1 MGAGDMTAPAVD
13 ALTAVRAAGGEVK
26 LVSPHRLKLI
36 APRALPDHLI
46 EQVRAAKPE
55 LLNLLHKKTDAT
67 LRARPNW
74 SELEE
79 ERAAIIE
86 YDGGAPR
93 TWAEALARLD
103 PANPPADVPL
113 ARWQQFIDDC
123 GHFLDLG
130 WANRAEAFGWEPL
143 ELFGCDRERPLARY
157 DHMGLLWFIHGRKLV
172 ALTPQ
177 TATID
182 TLTGSL
188 QIYRRVP
195 IDFDRAVVAWSL
207 RRQATLRR
215 KK

>member
-1 MGAGDMTAPAVD
+1 MTAPAVD
-13 ALTAVRAAGGEVK
+13 ALAAVRAAGGDVR
-26 LVSPHRLKLI
+26 LVGPHRLKLI
-36 APRALPDHLI
+36 APRALPDDLI

-55 LLNLLHKKTDAT
+55 LLNLLQNKTDAT
-67 LRARPNW
+67 LGARPNW
-74 SELEE
+74 GELEE

-123 GHFLDLG
+123 GRFLDLG
-130 WANRAEAFGWEPL
+130 WANLAEAFGWGPL

-157 DHMGLLWFIHGRKLV
+157 DHMGLLWLIQGRKLV
-172 ALTPQ
+172 ALTAQ

-195 IDFDRAVVAWSL
+195 MGSGRIVLAWELAS
-207 RRQATLRR
+207 
-215 KK
+215 

>member
-1 MGAGDMTAPAVD
+1 MTAPAVD
-13 ALTAVRAAGGEVK
+13 ALAAVRAAGGDVR
-26 LVSPHRLKLI
+26 LVGPHHLKLI
-36 APRALPDHLI
+36 APRALPDDLI

-55 LLNLLHKKTDAT
+55 LLNLLQNKTDAT
-67 LRARPNW
+67 LGARPNW
-74 SELEE
+74 GELEE

-123 GHFLDLG
+123 GRFLDLG
-130 WANRAEAFGWEPL
+130 WANLAEAFGWGPL

-157 DHMGLLWFIHGRKLV
+157 DHMGLLWLIQGRKLV
-172 ALTPQ
+172 ALTAQ

-195 IDFDRAVVAWSL
+195 MGSGRIVLAWELVS
-207 RRQATLRR
+207 
-215 KK
+215 